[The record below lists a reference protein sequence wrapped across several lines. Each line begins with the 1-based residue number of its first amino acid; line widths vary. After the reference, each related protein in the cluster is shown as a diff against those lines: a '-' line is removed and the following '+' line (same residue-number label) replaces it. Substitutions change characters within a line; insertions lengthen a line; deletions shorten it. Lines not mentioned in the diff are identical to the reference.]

1 MFLNLINIVK
11 SMIFFTGSYGNSVF
25 PPPLSSE
32 EEDKYVD
39 LMLKGDKDARNILI
53 EHNLRLVAHIVKK
66 FDSKS
71 TETDDLISIGTI
83 GLIKGIDTYKKTP
96 KVKITTYA
104 ARCIQNEI
112 LMYYRSN
119 KKNQFTVSLNDS
131 IGYDKEGNEINLVDM
146 LEDKSEDILDTIQIK
161 DNINLLNKYM
171 KKLNKREKEIII
183 KRYGLNNEKDLTQK
197 EIADSLGISRSY
209 VSRIEK
215 RALTKILRE
224 FIKSKNTLLKE
235 KKLKRINF

>member
-11 SMIFFTGSYGNSVF
+11 SMMFFTGSYGNNVF
-25 PPPLSSE
+25 PPPLSPE
-32 EEDKYVD
+32 EEENYVD
-39 LMLKGDKDARNILI
+39 LMLNGDEMARSKLI

-66 FDSKS
+66 FDNKHSD
-71 TETDDLISIGTI
+71 TDDLISIGTI

-119 KKNQFTVSLNDS
+119 KKNKLTISLNDS
-131 IGYDKEGNEINLVDM
+131 IGFDKEGNEINLAD
-146 LEDKSEDILDTIQIK
+146 LIEDKKEDILDTILVK
-161 DNINLLNKYM
+161 DNINLLNRYLKN
-171 KKLNKREKEIII
+171 LNKREREIII
-183 KRYGLNNEKDLTQK
+183 KRYGLNNAKEQTQK
-197 EIADSLGISRSY
+197 EIADELGISRSY

-224 FIKSKNTLLKE
+224 FIKNKNN
-235 KKLKRINF
+235 I

>member
-11 SMIFFTGSYGNSVF
+11 SMIFFTGSYGNNVF

-39 LMLKGDKDARNILI
+39 LMLQGDKNARNILI

-83 GLIKGIDTYKKTP
+83 GLIKGVDTYKKTP

-146 LEDKSEDILDTIQIK
+146 LEDKSEDILDTIQVK
-161 DNINLLNKYM
+161 DNISLLNKYM

-224 FIKSKNTLLKE
+224 FIKSKNTL
-235 KKLKRINF
+235 

>member
-11 SMIFFTGSYGNSVF
+11 SMIFFTGSYGNNVF

-39 LMLKGDKDARNILI
+39 LMLQGDKNARNILI

-83 GLIKGIDTYKKTP
+83 GLIKGVDTYKKTP

-224 FIKSKNTLLKE
+224 FIKSKNTL
-235 KKLKRINF
+235 

>member
-11 SMIFFTGSYGNSVF
+11 SMLFFTGSYGNNVF

-39 LMLKGDKDARNILI
+39 LMLEGDTDARNILI

-71 TETDDLISIGTI
+71 TDTDDLISIGTI

-146 LEDKSEDILDTIQIK
+146 LEDKSEDILDTIQVK

-224 FIKSKNTLLKE
+224 FIKSKNTL
-235 KKLKRINF
+235 